1 MKDKFGKSSLNII
14 KVKKDFFDN
23 NNKWLKENSK
33 ILKFYSKQPKR
44 TRCKNCNAKLEY
56 NKFFIKEKIK
66 YIICS
71 NCNHLNGIYE
81 DTKEFCDYLYS
92 DNKGL
97 MYSKSYHEKNIKA
110 YMLRTKEIYIPKAK
124 FLLSSLKKQTIN
136 IKNLNFADIGSG
148 SGYFVNALLSLGIKK
163 LIGYDVSKT
172 QVALANK
179 MLGKEILKL
188 HNLKDINQ
196 IISNINA
203 DVVSLIGVLEHM
215 QYPAEFLK
223 SVKRNKKIKYLYIS
237 VPTFSLSVFFE
248 MVFPK
253 IMQRQLSGDHTHLYT
268 KESLDWLIKNYKF
281 KKIKAWWFGSDMM
294 DLYRNMALTL
304 FNNQNTNKV
313 SEVWEK
319 NFLKCLDNLQLIIDK
334 NYLASEVH
342 ILLKTR

>member
-23 NNKWLKENSK
+23 NDKLLKENSK
-33 ILKFYSKQPKR
+33 IFRLYSKQPKR
-44 TRCKNCNAKLEY
+44 TRCKNCNSKIKY

-66 YIICS
+66 YIVCS
-71 NCNHLNGIYE
+71 NCNHVNGIYE
-81 DTKEFCDYLYS
+81 DTKKFCDYVYS

-97 MYSKSYHEKNIKA
+97 MYSKSYYEQNIKA
-110 YMLRTKEIYIPKAK
+110 YTLRTNEIYIPKAK
-124 FLLSSLKKQTIN
+124 FLLNGLKNQTTN
-136 IKNLNFADIGSG
+136 FKKLKFADFGAG
-148 SGYFVNALLSLGIKK
+148 SGYFVNALLNLGVKK

-179 MLGKEILKL
+179 MLGKEILKS
-188 HNLKDINQ
+188 HNLNDTNQ
-196 IISNINA
+196 IASGIDA

-215 QYPAEFLK
+215 QYPTEFLK
-223 SVKRNKKIKYLYIS
+223 NIKKNKKIKYLFIS

-248 MVFPK
+248 MVFPN

-268 KESLDWLIKNYKF
+268 KDSLDWLFEKYNF

-294 DLYRNMALTL
+294 DLHRNMMVTL
-304 FNNQNTNKV
+304 FKNKNTNKI
-313 SEVWEK
+313 SDVWEK
-319 NFLKCLDNLQLIIDK
+319 SFLKCLDSLQLVIDK
-334 NYLASEVH
+334 NYLSSEVH